1 VRETRSITGALRPG
15 KLFGVL
21 LDRAR
26 RSSEFETVLVRGYKQ
41 PVRSGCTEHGLFP
54 PEFFMEGKVCSIS
67 ALCAAAT
74 TIVKSNSQENTQPCR

>member
-1 VRETRSITGALRPG
+1 MIAG

-26 RSSEFETVLVRGYKQ
+26 RSSEFETVLVEGGCKQ
-41 PVRSGCTEHGLFP
+41 PVRSGCAEHGLLP
-54 PEFFMEGKVCSIS
+54 PDFFMEGKVCSIS

-74 TIVKSNSQENTQPCR
+74 TIVKSNSQENTQL

>member
-1 VRETRSITGALRPG
+1 MIAG

-26 RSSEFETVLVRGYKQ
+26 PSSEFETVLVEGDVSSLCGQ
-41 PVRSGCTEHGLFP
+41 VAPSTVSFP
-54 PEFFMEGKVCSIS
+54 RNSMEGKVCSIS

-74 TIVKSNSQENTQPCR
+74 TIVKSNSQENTQL